1 MWLQE
6 VCENQAIMSDKRKN
20 RKSRDLSA
28 CVGRHDVAGPDMVL
42 DKGLSCKI
50 TYKGVPFQTWRRPQ
64 LMHDDNNLEIVL
76 GFASAPAV
84 RHVLVR
90 RITLIPEIGLFHAS
104 VGRNLHDP
112 FLDS

>member
-1 MWLQE
+1 
-6 VCENQAIMSDKRKN
+6 
-20 RKSRDLSA
+20 
-28 CVGRHDVAGPDMVL
+28 
-42 DKGLSCKI
+42 
-50 TYKGVPFQTWRRPQ
+50 
-64 LMHDDNNLEIVL
+64 MHDDNNLEIVL